1 MPTYLKPKP
10 NITGEDFMTT
20 LLSLS
25 TKAPTAA
32 TRSEVEL
39 LFCCARTH
47 IDSEIAERI
56 RTLLQQDID
65 WAYLIQAAAQHGVI
79 PLLYQSLNTTCPE
92 AVPKANLAQLRNYFH
107 TNAQRNLF
115 LTKELLK
122 LLNLF
127 ESHSIPAIPFKGP
140 VLAVSAYGN
149 LSLRLISDL
158 DILVRERD
166 YHRAKELLFNQGHR
180 MLNDSEHEALC
191 FQAQMWHE
199 EKKVSVD
206 LHYRIPPKH
215 LQLNSEIFL
224 ENLQPLSF
232 AGTRIQT
239 FSPETHLLIFCV
251 EGEKESWHRLSR
263 LCDVAALIS
272 SHPQMN
278 WESLTEQA
286 RRLKVERILDF
297 GLVLANTLLKA
308 PVPASVLP
316 SVKQVS
322 IIKWLATQLGRHPFS
337 SPDSQRHPFYLWT
350 TALYYLYV
358 SKGQL
363 HRFFYVFYWLNPIY
377 WITPNALDKAFLP
390 LPRPLHFLYYL
401 IRPIRLVGKYGLAPF
416 QALFKRLYQEASQ

>member
-20 LLSLS
+20 LLSPS
-25 TKAPTAA
+25 TKAPTTA

-39 LFCCARTH
+39 LLCCARTH

-65 WAYLIQAAAQHGVI
+65 WAYLIQTAAQHGVI

-115 LTKELLK
+115 LTNELLK

-149 LSLRLISDL
+149 LSLRCISDL

-166 YHRAKELLFNQGHR
+166 YHKAKELLLDQGHR
-180 MLNDSEHEALC
+180 MLHDSEHEARCL
-191 FQAQMWHE
+191 QAQLWHE

-206 LHYRIPPKH
+206 LHYGIQPKH

-224 ENLQPLSF
+224 KNLQPLSC
-232 AGTRIQT
+232 AGTTIQT
-239 FSPETHLLIFCV
+239 FSPETHLLILCV
-251 EGEKESWHRLSR
+251 EGEKEGWNQLSR

-278 WESLTEQA
+278 WESLRQQA

-308 PVPASVLP
+308 PVPASVLS
-316 SVKQVS
+316 SVKQAS
-322 IIKWLATQLGRHPFS
+322 LIKWLATQLGKNPFS
-337 SPDSQRHPFYLWT
+337 EPNSQRHPFYLWA
-350 TALYYLYV
+350 TALYYLSV
-358 SKGQL
+358 SEGQL
-363 HRFFYVFYWLNPIY
+363 HRLLYWL
-377 WITPNALDKAFLP
+377 TPNEADASFLP
-390 LPRPLHFLYYL
+390 LPRTLHFLYYL

-416 QALFKRLYQEASQ
+416 QALFQRLYQEASQ

>member
-20 LLSLS
+20 LLSPS

-65 WAYLIQAAAQHGVI
+65 WAYLMQTAVKQGIM

-122 LLNLF
+122 LLTLF

-149 LSLRLISDL
+149 LSLRRISDL
-158 DILVRERD
+158 DILVREQD
-166 YHRAKELLFNQGHR
+166 YHKAKKLLLDQGHR
-180 MLNDSEHEALC
+180 MVKNRGHEAFYL
-191 FQAQMWHE
+191 QAQMWHE
-199 EKKVSVD
+199 EKDVSVD
-206 LHYRIPPKH
+206 LHYGIQPKH

-232 AGTRIQT
+232 VGTRIQT
-239 FSPETHLLIFCV
+239 FSPETHLLILCI
-251 EGEKESWHRLSR
+251 EGKKEGWNQFSR
-263 LCDVAALIS
+263 LCDVAALINS
-272 SHPQMN
+272 YPQMN

-286 RRLKVERILDF
+286 RRLKIKRILDF

-308 PVPASVLP
+308 PVPASVLS
-316 SVKQVS
+316 SVKQAPL
-322 IIKWLATQLGRHPFS
+322 IKWLITQLGKNLFS
-337 SPDSQRHPFYLWT
+337 SPGSQRHPFYLWA
-350 TALYYLYV
+350 TALYQ
-358 SKGQL
+358 GEL
-363 HRFFYVFYWLNPIY
+363 HRLLLYWLI
-377 WITPNALDKAFLP
+377 PNEADLGFLP
-390 LPRPLHFLYYL
+390 LPRTLHFLYYL
-401 IRPIRLVGKYGLAPF
+401 IRPVRLVGKYGLAPF
-416 QALFKRLYQEASQ
+416 QALFKRLYQEDSQ

>member
-25 TKAPTAA
+25 TKAPTAD

-65 WAYLIQAAAQHGVI
+65 WAYLIQTAAQHGII

-122 LLNLF
+122 LLTLF

-149 LSLRLISDL
+149 LSLRQISDL

-166 YHRAKELLFNQGHR
+166 YHRAKELLLDQGHR
-180 MLNDSEHEALC
+180 MLYDSGHEAVSL
-191 FQAQMWHE
+191 QAQLWYE
-199 EKKVSVD
+199 EKKVSID
-206 LHYRIPPKH
+206 IHYGIQPKH

-224 ENLQPLSF
+224 ENLQSLSCF
-232 AGTRIQT
+232 GTRIQT
-239 FSPETHLLIFCV
+239 FSPETHLLILCV
-251 EGEKESWHRLSR
+251 EGQKESWTQLRR

-286 RRLKVERILDF
+286 RKLKVKRILDL
-297 GLVLANTLLKA
+297 GLVLANTFLKA
-308 PVPASVLP
+308 PVPASVLS
-316 SVKQVS
+316 SVKQTLL
-322 IIKWLATQLGRHPFS
+322 IKWFTTLFCKNLFS
-337 SPDSQRHPFYLWT
+337 SPDSQPHR
-350 TALYYLYV
+350 LYV
-358 SKGQL
+358 WATVLYPGQL
-363 HRFFYVFYWLNPIY
+363 YRFLLFWL
-377 WITPNALDKAFLP
+377 TPNEADQAFLP
-390 LPRPLHFLYYL
+390 LPRTLHFLYYL
-401 IRPIRLVGKYGLAPF
+401 IRPIRLVGKHGLTPF
-416 QALFKRLYQEASQ
+416 